1 MEIEFSGLKGQEIK
15 KKQGEGTVKGINHSL
30 GNKNLVGNL

>member
-1 MEIEFSGLKGQEIK
+1 MEIEFSGLKKQETK
-15 KKQGEGTVKGINHSL
+15 KGGEGTVKGINHSL